1 MATDCEKHHSG
12 LEGLWA
18 VDLLFHLKQSKK
30 LRMKQTL
37 VLLTVVTIILISF
50 NFSRF

>member
-12 LEGLWA
+12 LEGLRA